1 MHSAASKICSDMF
14 GCVRRRFF
22 REAPILTQKHQN
34 QNHHENLNRRH
45 TQRHL
50 AYSKNRNL
58 RQMIVRGL
66 AAIAIAASA
75 SLAQAADLQWGG
87 LYRFEGIR
95 ISNPELAGRNDKAY
109 MLHHLILAPK
119 IVAADGVTIFGRF
132 DLLNNSSFATN
143 TQAGEFVGKGVGTT
157 TPTNAS
163 NSNALSR
170 NQESGNL
177 AVTELYVSWAQEFG
191 QLIAGRAPL
200 HFGLG
205 SRFNAGKGNFD
216 HYLSTLDMVS
226 YKIVMGNFFVM
237 PIAGKVSEGAVDK
250 EDDVTDYMVHA
261 QYDNPETDL
270 SMGAIY
276 QLRLGGGNDVP
287 IGTDYMGGVGSTRI
301 NNYKHSYIGLFT
313 SQKISTFTVGVEAG
327 MLSGETGVRTATG
340 QDVKLN
346 GFGVAA
352 ELDWKPEASK
362 WSANVK
368 AGFAS
373 GDDPGSNDTQEGL
386 VFSRNYRVGQ
396 LMFTHPLGQRDFLRS
411 GLYRDATATAS
422 SQIDTEAI
430 SNAIYMA
437 PSLAFQAND
446 KLAYGATFVTGLL
459 NKDPIAGGTTASD
472 LGYEL
477 DLNLTWSP
485 FDRFTWTTEVG
496 MLLPGKAWKAG
507 PANLDNS
514 FAYGITTKAAIRF

>member
-1 MHSAASKICSDMF
+1 MH
-14 GCVRRRFF
+14 
-22 REAPILTQKHQN
+22 LQTHN
-34 QNHHENLNRRH
+34 Y
-45 TQRHL
+45 RHL
-50 AYSKNRNL
+50 SYSKSRNL
-58 RQMIVRGL
+58 RQLIVRGL

-75 SLAQAADLQWGG
+75 SLAQAADLAWGG

-95 ISNPELAGRNDKAY
+95 ISNPDLANKADKAY

-119 IVAADGVTIFGRF
+119 IVAADGLTIFGRF
-132 DLLNNSSFATN
+132 DLMNNAGFGAN
-143 TQAGEFVGKGVGTT
+143 TQAGEFVGKGVGTA
-157 TPTNAS
+157 TPTNGN
-163 NSNALSR
+163 NSNVLSR

-205 SRFNAGKGNFD
+205 SRFNSGKGNFD
-216 HYLSTLDMVS
+216 HYLSTLDMVG

-250 EDDVTDYMVHA
+250 EDDVSDYMIHA

-276 QLRLGGGNDVP
+276 QLRLGNGNDSPV
-287 IGTDYMGGVGSTRI
+287 GTNYMGGAGSTLFG
-301 NNYKHSYIGLFT
+301 NYKHTYIGLFT
-313 SQKISTFTVGVEAG
+313 SQKVSAFTIGIEGG
-327 MLSGETGVRTATG
+327 MLSGDTGVRTATG
-340 QDVKLN
+340 QDVKMN
-346 GFGVAA
+346 GMGLAA

-362 WSANVK
+362 WSMNLK

-373 GDDPGSNDTQEGL
+373 GDDPGTNDSQEGF

-396 LMFTHPLGQRDFLRS
+396 LMFTHPMGQRDFMRT
-411 GLYRDATATAS
+411 GIYRDTTAS
-422 SQIDTEAI
+422 AASQIDTEAI
-430 SNAIYMA
+430 SNTIYLA
-437 PSLAFQAND
+437 PSFLFKAND
-446 KLAYGATFVTGLL
+446 KVSYGATFVTGML
-459 NKDPIAGGTTASD
+459 NKEPIAAGSTASD

-477 DLNLTWSP
+477 DLSLTWMP
-485 FDRFTWTTEVG
+485 FDRLTWTTEVG
-496 MLLPGKAWKAG
+496 MFLPGKAWKAG

-514 FAYGITTKAAIRF
+514 FAYGLTTKAAIRF